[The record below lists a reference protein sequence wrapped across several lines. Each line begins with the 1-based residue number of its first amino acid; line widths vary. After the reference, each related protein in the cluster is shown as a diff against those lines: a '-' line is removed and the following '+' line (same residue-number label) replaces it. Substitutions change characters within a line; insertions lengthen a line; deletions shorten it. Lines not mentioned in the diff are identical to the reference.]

1 MTIKTFQTGRQYTSH
16 GQRIAYQITQPD
28 SGDDPFVQISTVAFY
43 DVDRMIGGLVNVVH
57 FDGQPVSDKDVLDA
71 YDAGGYKWLSDR
83 ELEYQLIRA
92 ASIL

>member
-16 GQRIAYQITQPD
+16 GQRIAYQVTQPD

-57 FDGQPVSDKDVLDA
+57 FDGKPVSDKDVLDA
-71 YDAGGYKWLSDR
+71 YDAGGYKWNSDQA
-83 ELEYQLIRA
+83 LESQLRIA
-92 ASIL
+92 AAAL